1 MEAKVLSFRELYRKH
16 FVDNEPTK
24 FLILWHYTNAD
35 GLCGIIRNRPD
46 ELGKLHF
53 WFTRSDCLNDTSEG
67 IHILSTYQK
76 VCTDL
81 LNEGRIGAEF
91 YNRII
96 DEDVPTSQFVNFP
109 IPSKEDFT
117 HESVLDCVP
126 CDAYICSFSLKEDS
140 LDMWRYYSKGNSG
153 YGLKCYSL
161 LFDEYKEYEYSNYDE
176 EAVFSMIRSYPVIY
190 DNTQKEK
197 ILKEIVIDT
206 FSAYESSN
214 DPESEKMSDALG
226 FIRYALK
233 NFQFQFK
240 HECYSSEQEY
250 RFVFYLPKD
259 KPALLEN
266 KLPDVKF
273 RTQNGILVPYLDVV
287 VERGSSYLEEILIS
301 PFIES
306 PSVQTTTTDY
316 LQQCKFK
323 GKVRISDLP
332 VRK

>member
-1 MEAKVLSFRELYRKH
+1 
-16 FVDNEPTK
+16 
-24 FLILWHYTNAD
+24 
-35 GLCGIIRNRPD
+35 
-46 ELGKLHF
+46 
-53 WFTRSDCLNDTSEG
+53 
-67 IHILSTYQK
+67 
-76 VCTDL
+76 
-81 LNEGRIGAEF
+81 
-91 YNRII
+91 
-96 DEDVPTSQFVNFP
+96 
-109 IPSKEDFT
+109 
-117 HESVLDCVP
+117 
-126 CDAYICSFSLKEDS
+126 
-140 LDMWRYYSKGNSG
+140 
-153 YGLKCYSL
+153 
-161 LFDEYKEYEYSNYDE
+161 
-176 EAVFSMIRSYPVIY
+176 MIRSYPVIY

-206 FSAYESSN
+206 FSAYEGSN
-214 DPESEKMSDALG
+214 DPESEKMSEALG

-273 RTQNGILVPYLDVV
+273 RTQNGILVPYLDVA

>member
-1 MEAKVLSFRELYRKH
+1 
-16 FVDNEPTK
+16 
-24 FLILWHYTNAD
+24 
-35 GLCGIIRNRPD
+35 
-46 ELGKLHF
+46 
-53 WFTRSDCLNDTSEG
+53 
-67 IHILSTYQK
+67 
-76 VCTDL
+76 
-81 LNEGRIGAEF
+81 
-91 YNRII
+91 
-96 DEDVPTSQFVNFP
+96 
-109 IPSKEDFT
+109 
-117 HESVLDCVP
+117 
-126 CDAYICSFSLKEDS
+126 
-140 LDMWRYYSKGNSG
+140 MWRYYSKGNSG

-206 FSAYESSN
+206 FSAYEGSN
-214 DPESEKMSDALG
+214 DPESEKMSEALG

-273 RTQNGILVPYLDVV
+273 RTQNGILVPYLDVA

>member
-1 MEAKVLSFRELYRKH
+1 M
-16 FVDNEPTK
+16 
-24 FLILWHYTNAD
+24 
-35 GLCGIIRNRPD
+35 
-46 ELGKLHF
+46 HF

-96 DEDVPTSQFVNFP
+96 GEDVPTSQFVNFP

-206 FSAYESSN
+206 FSAYEGSN
-214 DPESEKMSDALG
+214 DPESEKMSEALG

-273 RTQNGILVPYLDVV
+273 RTQNGIL
-287 VERGSSYLEEILIS
+287 E
-301 PFIES
+301 F
-306 PSVQTTTTDY
+306 
-316 LQQCKFK
+316 
-323 GKVRISDLP
+323 
-332 VRK
+332 